1 MSALWISMLDIYF
14 QQTLSHNSASKK
26 DKELTGVNRGP
37 DANRYLGTLLP
48 NTTYPPEHICN
59 LRSSRGL
66 KPLIE
71 GELNSGLPNSRLMVM
86 TSSELFSFYKIIHFD
101 VPRRGHLHRFRNHI
115 LKRCMNIVPTY
126 EHDSRHVLSIRWQ
139 VFICSFML
147 VEKLKLIIKIFL

>member
-1 MSALWISMLDIYF
+1 MQEIISQTPLAIDFVVMSALWISMLDIYF

-59 LRSSRGL
+59 LRSSQGL

-126 EHDSRHVLSIRWQ
+126 EHDSRHVLSIR
-139 VFICSFML
+139 
-147 VEKLKLIIKIFL
+147 